1 MIVDIKPAA
10 PEEVQNSNGFEG
22 GQPTSASALRSQSG
36 PSHQSFAQPSV
47 ALRAADTSPP
57 EYDYPASR
65 NCIPT
70 IAPVPASYFRTPS
83 SPITPP
89 EHEWETTLRDL
100 QRNLS
105 DLDAARQSRGR
116 RSHNLVARL
125 IHVLFS
131 TSSFLDADS
140 GLGREA
146 DLEWQESSNRVR
158 VQEELVLM
166 GMRKL
171 SRLHPSKT
179 ERRLWYTRANKVEHT
194 MKTNAEVQTSW
205 TYMPVVIMS
214 EKLGVLRRR
223 QESALEG
230 LMKGFLILFL
240 VPFAGLYGSIYL
252 MGALLFAMRRI
263 LFGFVHVFTFGR
275 FM

>member
-1 MIVDIKPAA
+1 MRA
-10 PEEVQNSNGFEG
+10 PE
-22 GQPTSASALRSQSG
+22 L
-36 PSHQSFAQPSV
+36 
-47 ALRAADTSPP
+47 SPP
-57 EYDYPASR
+57 EYDYPATQ

-70 IAPVPASYFRTPS
+70 ITPVPASYTRSPP
-83 SPITPP
+83 SPITPLGQDC
-89 EHEWETTLRDL
+89 EATLRDL

-116 RSHNLVARL
+116 RSHNLIARL

-146 DLEWQESSNRVR
+146 DLEWQESANRVR
-158 VQEELVLM
+158 VQEELVLL

-171 SRLHPSKT
+171 SRVHPSKT
-179 ERRLWYTRANKVEHT
+179 ERRLWLARADKIERT
-194 MKTNAEVQTSW
+194 MKTSAEVQTSW
-205 TYMPVVIMS
+205 TNMPVVIMS
-214 EKLGVLRRR
+214 ERLGVLGRR
-223 QESALEG
+223 QESSLEG
-230 LMKGFLILFL
+230 LIKGFIILFL
-240 VPFAGLYGSIYL
+240 APFAGLYGCLYL
-252 MGALLFAMRRI
+252 IGALLFAIRRI